1 MTENSNYQNTQG
13 ILSVGYIY
21 LIIMGILH
29 EALFFQQL
37 DIHILKYSSIVD
49 VLMSPINRLS
59 SGSGLV
65 FSVVLLLLIFVL
77 PSFLS
82 SKKDKDWFKKV
93 FKKMPPEKSKEEMR
107 TFFYQM
113 FIVYACLGIFGFF
126 IGSAWGRGIEVIKDI
141 KNNEVAYDDVITFI
155 DESQEKVEIL
165 GKNTSFL
172 FYITAENDRVKV
184 SPIQGVIKIIE
195 EIED

>member
-1 MTENSNYQNTQG
+1 MKENNFYQNTQG
-13 ILSVGYIY
+13 ILSMGYIY
-21 LIIMGILH
+21 LIVMGILH

-37 DIHILKYSSIVD
+37 DIHILKYSSIID

-65 FSVVLLLLIFVL
+65 FSAVLIVLIFIL

-82 SKKDKDWFKKV
+82 SSKDKSWFKKV
-93 FKKMPPEKSKEEMR
+93 FKKIDQGLSKEEMR
-107 TFFYQM
+107 SLFSQM

-126 IGSAWGRGIEVIKDI
+126 IGSGWGRGIEVKKDL
-141 KNNEVAYDDVITFI
+141 KNNEIKYDDVITFI
-155 DESQEKVEIL
+155 DESKQTVEIL

-172 FYITAENDRVKV
+172 FYITKDNDRVKV
-184 SPIQGVIKIIE
+184 SPINGNIKMIE